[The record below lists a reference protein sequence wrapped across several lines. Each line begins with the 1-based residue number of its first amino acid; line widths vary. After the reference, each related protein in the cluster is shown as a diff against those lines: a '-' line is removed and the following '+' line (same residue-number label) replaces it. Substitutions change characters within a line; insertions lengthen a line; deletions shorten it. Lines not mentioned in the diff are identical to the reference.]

1 MSQRDGDDV
10 DGLESS
16 KLDTKETRMKR
27 TLVGG
32 LMLIWFVMGTV
43 GMARTGKQ
51 AGGGDAEFKDLIDK
65 YYAAWSSMN
74 TDNAAPLYAK
84 DADLTFYDIAPL
96 KYKGWDEYA
105 VGVKKNFFDNSASAK
120 LTPNDDLKVTRR
132 GNVAWTSVTF
142 HLAAKMKDGTTLD
155 LQGRHTAIWE
165 KRGGKW
171 LIVHEHVSS
180 PLQG

>member
-1 MSQRDGDDV
+1 M
-10 DGLESS
+10 
-16 KLDTKETRMKR
+16 TMKR

-32 LMLIWFVMGTV
+32 LILVWLAMGTV
-43 GMARTGKQ
+43 AVAGTGKQ
-51 AGGGDAEFKDLIDK
+51 AAGGDAEFKALIDK

-96 KYKGWDEYA
+96 KYKGWDEYV
-105 VGVKKNFFDNSASAK
+105 VGVKKNFFDMSASAK

-142 HLAAKMKDGTTLD
+142 HLVAKMKDGTTLD